1 MPEKFRISELPT
13 SASFNDADIMEV
25 SQVDNDSPSGFSSVK
40 KTVLDIANKILKNI
54 NFTSDLNTTDKT
66 VIGAIN
72 EVDGDIPANSDFSL
86 SGLSDTTI
94 TSPSSGQVLSYDGGK
109 WKNKNA
115 EYKVGDSI
123 SMSAVIC
130 AGIVATTKKDIR
142 FFIPLSKP
150 INSGVTKVNISGRW
164 DCRSTLGQFTN
175 DDLSNYGT
183 VTTTICPNGVYVRL
197 QSTNDLNVDINMP
210 ISAYGSGTAT
220 LSFSDT

>member
-1 MPEKFRISELPT
+1 MPEKFRISDLPT

-94 TSPSSGQVLSYDGGK
+94 TNPSSGQMLSYDNGK
-109 WKNKNA
+109 WKNVGAVDISSDITWNETTVSTGTAAYRVGNMVFITYMGANTTHAANDVLFVMPASLRPSTGWRVAFTSNA
-115 EYKVGDSI
+115 GAYGNLGFYTNGNVTINQI
-123 SMSAVIC
+123 S
-130 AGIVATTKKDIR
+130 D
-142 FFIPLSKP
+142 
-150 INSGVTKVNISGRW
+150 N
-164 DCRSTLGQFTN
+164 
-175 DDLSNYGT
+175 T
-183 VTTTICPNGVYVRL
+183 VTGRIYFSVAY
-197 QSTNDLNVDINMP
+197 P
-210 ISAYGSGTAT
+210 IA
-220 LSFSDT
+220 